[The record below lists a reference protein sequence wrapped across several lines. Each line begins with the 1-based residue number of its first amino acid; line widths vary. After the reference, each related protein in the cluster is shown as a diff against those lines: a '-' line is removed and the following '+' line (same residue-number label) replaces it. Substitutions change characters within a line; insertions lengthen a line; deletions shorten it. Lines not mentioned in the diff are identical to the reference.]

1 MLNQNAMIRRYC
13 QHRWMG
19 LRSALFL
26 FSVFHCTMLTRFC
39 QSSHFVGAP
48 KDRIVQLWTD
58 RCPTRVLCFLSVATC
73 LAGFDEILT
82 LQWGA
87 SRLGALSIPRPYQES

>member
-1 MLNQNAMIRRYC
+1 MD
-13 QHRWMG
+13 G
-19 LRSALFL
+19 SAKRAFFVFGVPLHYADT
-26 FSVFHCTMLTRFC
+26 FS
-39 QSSHFVGAP
+39 QSGHFFGAP
-48 KDRIVQLWTD
+48 EDRIVQLWTD

-87 SRLGALSIPRPYQES
+87 SRLGALSIYRPTGLVWSRAVEKP